1 MTSPNP
7 KGLAAF
13 LETDRQEVER
23 WVEEAPLHLVGAV
36 IIDLGPSNAT
46 AIRSA
51 LENALSSNVSVDWSD
66 WWKRVQRQLSKSKH
80 FISDV
85 KGADNKTLYQLE
97 ARVRLGFDNVP
108 KEPLKSRPA
117 SSRKTSEDL
126 ELLRE
131 SYAADLKRQRD
142 SFTADSR
149 QQRESHAADLKRQR
163 DSFAAD
169 LRQLR
174 ESYAADAAQQ
184 RENHAGELKRQEER
198 FNYQIKSLWAAIDSR
213 MEQSRLDARKDM
225 LLRVGDI
232 LQRAYH
238 PTNDPETKLNQV
250 IAHLPLALR
259 DGGAELLGEVGEV
272 VAFDP
277 TRHHPS
283 QEVASGDLVCL
294 TAPGVIIAG
303 GEAGDLV
310 ILKAN
315 VTPIAEEI

>member
-7 KGLAAF
+7 KGLAAY
-13 LETDRQEVER
+13 LETDPQEVAG
-23 WVEEAPLHLVGAV
+23 WVEEAPLHLVGAAL
-36 IIDLGPSNAT
+36 IDLGPSNAT

-51 LENALSSNVSVDWSD
+51 LEDALSSRVSVDDWSD

-80 FISDV
+80 FIREV
-85 KGADNKTLYQLE
+85 KGKKTFYQLE
-97 ARVRLGFDNVP
+97 GKVRLGFEDVP
-108 KEPLKSRPA
+108 KEPLPSKPA
-117 SSRKTSEDL
+117 PSRKTSEDL
-126 ELLRE
+126 ERQRE
-131 SYAADLKRQRD
+131 SYEADSKRQRD
-142 SFTADSR
+142 SFTADLR
-149 QQRESHAADLKRQR
+149 RQRESHAADLERQR
-163 DSFAAD
+163 ESHAAD

-174 ESYAADAAQQ
+174 ESYAAAAAQL
-184 RENHAGELKRQEER
+184 RESHAGELKSQEER
-198 FNYQIKSLWAAIDSR
+198 LNYQIKSLWAAIDSR
-213 MEQSRLDARKDM
+213 IEQSRLAARKDM

-238 PTNDPETKLNQV
+238 PTNDSETKLNQV
-250 IAHLPLALR
+250 IAHLPLALQ
-259 DGGAELLGEVGEV
+259 DGGAELLGDVGEV

-303 GEAGDLV
+303 GEGGDMV

-315 VTPIAEEI
+315 VTPVSEDS

>member
-7 KGLAAF
+7 KGLAAY
-13 LETDRQEVER
+13 LETDPQEVAG
-23 WVEEAPLHLVGAV
+23 WVKEAPLHLVGAAL
-36 IIDLGPSNAT
+36 IDLGPSNAT

-51 LENALSSNVSVDWSD
+51 LEDALSSRVSVDDWSD

-80 FISDV
+80 FIREV
-85 KGADNKTLYQLE
+85 KGKKTFYQLE
-97 ARVRLGFDNVP
+97 GKVRLGFEDVP
-108 KEPLKSRPA
+108 KEPLPSKPTPA
-117 SSRKTSEDL
+117 RKTSEDL
-126 ELLRE
+126 ERLRG
-131 SYAADLKRQRD
+131 SYDDALKRQRD
-142 SFTADSR
+142 SFAADSR

-163 DSFAAD
+163 DSYTAE
-169 LRQLR
+169 LKQMR
-174 ESYAADAAQQ
+174 EAHAIALKQQ
-184 RENHAGELKRQEER
+184 QENHASELKSQAGR
-198 FNYQIKSLWAAIDSR
+198 FEYQIKSLWASIDSR
-213 MEQSRLDARKDM
+213 MEQSHLAARKDM

-283 QEVASGDLVCL
+283 QEVASGSTVRLI
-294 TAPGVIIAG
+294 APGVIIIG
-303 GEAGDLV
+303 GEGGDMV

-315 VTPIAEEI
+315 VTPITEES